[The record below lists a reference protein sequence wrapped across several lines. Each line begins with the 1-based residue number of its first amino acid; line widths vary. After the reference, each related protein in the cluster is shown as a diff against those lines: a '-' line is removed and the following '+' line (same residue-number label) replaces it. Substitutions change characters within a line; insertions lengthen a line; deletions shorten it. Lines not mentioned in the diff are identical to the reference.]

1 MIACQWRH
9 CAIEARLGS
18 RELSG
23 KKRGRVDMPC
33 SLCHPAWAPVP
44 CDNQSMKRRTIGH
57 YEFIRKIGAGGSGV
71 VYLATD
77 TLLQRPVVLKLLK
90 RGALSLEQ
98 VRATQ
103 LREARLASAIDH
115 PNVCAI
121 YDVGEAPSE
130 SGGEDEA
137 YIVMQYIPG
146 KSLDKVIAEGP
157 ASLQLVLSA
166 GIQIADGLSAAH
178 LLGIFH
184 RDLKPANVMLTDGG
198 LIKILDFAL
207 ARQLALDE
215 ADFDPASPGR
225 RMPPN
230 PEATYTARGG
240 TIAYMAPEQF
250 VTGRS
255 SVQSDV
261 FALGLILYE
270 LVSGRHPFHRADQ
283 PDFQTIRAIQFSDP
297 PNLREIVPDLPV
309 ELESLVLR
317 CLEKQPSSRFASAAD
332 VREGLRTVMKTLQ
345 LDSVGMPGDSISQLP
360 TQGRLDLETPEEE
373 KRATGI
379 LSMLAERFRES
390 GATAAAKQ
398 NSIVVLP
405 FINFGNSVVVDAE
418 KAPAPLY
425 GYALAD
431 AIAARLARM
440 TSLVVRP
447 SSSLMTIPAQQL
459 DPLSIGRKLL
469 VRFVLA
475 GNFMRSDAGFDLN
488 WQLLDIPS
496 QSVRA
501 GGSIN
506 VASMDLISVQTEICN
521 EVFST
526 LQGYGD
532 LQHTTVE
539 GTRDTVPSLSQ
550 GLSEDYLQARAVLSS
565 FMSRTGSLD
574 DLNRARGLFEVVLKQ
589 DEKYAPAWSGLGI
602 THLQYARHGLGGQ
615 MHVIEARRAFDK
627 ALLLDPGSVEANLY
641 RVYMLLSRGEKES
654 ARHGIEHLLTTAA
667 NDWNVHLVA
676 GLTLR
681 IDGLYDEALEQF
693 NISLRLNPANAAI
706 IYNHRARVYQY
717 QNQLELAGD
726 EIEKGLTL
734 EPRQP
739 LLRIS
744 LGYQQ
749 MRLGDLARA
758 VETLEGV
765 VSDEASL
772 RIVFPTI
779 ALCYVQLG
787 DRKKAASFILEETLA
802 AAEADGEMAYRLA
815 TYFAVD
821 GDESEALHWLRR
833 AIYLGN
839 ENYPW
844 FSKNPAWRNLV
855 GHSDFERILEDL
867 KKSYRRNQRNWKRL
881 LAQVRD

>member
-1 MIACQWRH
+1 
-9 CAIEARLGS
+9 
-18 RELSG
+18 
-23 KKRGRVDMPC
+23 
-33 SLCHPAWAPVP
+33 
-44 CDNQSMKRRTIGH
+44 MKRRTIGH
-57 YEFIRKIGAGGSGV
+57 YEILRRIGAGGSGI

-90 RGALSLEQ
+90 RGAQSLEQ

-157 ASLQLVLSA
+157 ASMQLVLSA

-178 LLGIFH
+178 QLGIFH

-198 LIKILDFAL
+198 LIKILDFGL
-207 ARQLALDE
+207 ARKLKLEDV
-215 ADFDPASPGR
+215 DFDPATPGR
-225 RMPPN
+225 STPPN

-270 LVSGRHPFHRADQ
+270 LASGRHPFHRSDA
-283 PDFQTIRAIQFSDP
+283 PEFQTIRAIQFADP

-309 ELESLVLR
+309 ELESVILR
-317 CLEKQPSSRFASAAD
+317 CLEKQPSARFASAAD
-332 VREGLRTVMKTLQ
+332 VREGLRTIMKAMQ
-345 LDSVGMPGDSISQLP
+345 LDSVGMPGDSISQVP
-360 TQGRLDLETPEEE
+360 AQGKLELESPEEE

-532 LQHTTVE
+532 LQHTTPSGE

-574 DLNRARGLFEVVLKQ
+574 DLNRARGLFEVVVKQ
-589 DEKYAPAWSGLGI
+589 DDKYAPAWSGLGI

-765 VSDEASL
+765 ISDEASL

>member
-1 MIACQWRH
+1 
-9 CAIEARLGS
+9 
-18 RELSG
+18 
-23 KKRGRVDMPC
+23 
-33 SLCHPAWAPVP
+33 
-44 CDNQSMKRRTIGH
+44 MKRRTIGH
-57 YEFIRKIGAGGSGV
+57 YEFLRKIGAGGSGV

-121 YDVGEAPSE
+121 YDVGETAAEASDPDGPS
-130 SGGEDEA
+130 GKDQAEA

-178 LLGIFH
+178 SLGIFH

-198 LIKILDFAL
+198 LIKILDFGL
-207 ARQLALDE
+207 ARRLNLDE
-215 ADFDPASPGR
+215 ADFDPSSPGR
-225 RMPPN
+225 HAAPG
-230 PEATYTARGG
+230 PEATYTAKGG

-270 LVSGRHPFHRADQ
+270 LATGRHPFHR
-283 PDFQTIRAIQFSDP
+283 PDAPEFQTIRATQFADP
-297 PNLREIVPDLPV
+297 PNLRDIVPELPV
-309 ELESLVLR
+309 ELESVILR
-317 CLEKQPSSRFASAAD
+317 CLEKQPSSRFSSAAD
-332 VREGLRTVMKTLQ
+332 VREGLRTVMKALQ
-345 LDSVGMPGDSISQLP
+345 MDSVGMPGDSISQLP
-360 TQGRLDLETPEEE
+360 AQGRLELDTPEEE
-373 KRATGI
+373 KRTTGI
-379 LSMLAERFRES
+379 LSMLAERFRDS
-390 GATAAAKQ
+390 TTAATAKQ

-405 FINFGNSVVVDAE
+405 FINFGTSVPVDGSHQT
-418 KAPAPLY
+418 PSPLY

-447 SSSLMTIPAQQL
+447 SSSLMAIPAQQL
-459 DPLSIGRKLL
+459 DPLSIGKKLL
-469 VRFVLA
+469 VQYVLA
-475 GNFMRSDAGFDLN
+475 GNFMRSDLGFDLN

-506 VASMDLISVQTEICN
+506 VASFDLISVQTEICN

-526 LQGYGD
+526 LQGFGD
-532 LQHTTVE
+532 LQNTSVNNNAVDSREDST
-539 GTRDTVPSLSQ
+539 SLNED
-550 GLSEDYLQARAVLSS
+550 LSEEYLQARAVLSS
-565 FMSRTGSLD
+565 FISRTGSLD
-574 DLNRARGLFEVVLKQ
+574 DLNRARELFESVVQQ
-589 DEKYAPAWSGLGI
+589 DAGYAPAWSGLGI

-615 MHVIEARRAFDK
+615 MHVLEARRAFDK
-627 ALLLDPGSVEANLY
+627 ALQLDSGSVEANLY

-654 ARHGIEHLLTTAA
+654 ARHGIEHLLQSAA

-676 GLTLR
+676 GQTLR
-681 IDGLYDEALEQF
+681 IDGLYEEALDQF
-693 NISLRLNPANAAI
+693 NTSLRLNPANAAM

-749 MRLGDLARA
+749 MRLGDLFRA
-758 VETLEGV
+758 VDTLEAV

-787 DRKKAASFILEETLA
+787 DRAKAATFILEETLS

-844 FSKNPAWRNLV
+844 FSKNPAWKKLS
-855 GHSDFERILEDL
+855 GHGDFERILEDL
-867 KKSYRRNQRNWKRL
+867 KKSYRRNQKNWKRL